1 MKKQKKK
8 GDVIHLFIQTFEI
21 KFNHCMF
28 IEKMREQ
35 MLRILYKQQNCYK
48 ISHSRWNVY
57 AGHKG

>member
-1 MKKQKKK
+1 MLPIHGTSACGKHNSLKKQKKK

-35 MLRILYKQQNCYK
+35 MLGILYKQQNC
-48 ISHSRWNVY
+48 
-57 AGHKG
+57 